1 MVTKFMRFG
10 FCLICS
16 VFAMN
21 IAFAQTTFSFAGLS
35 WGDSVQQVDTKLK
48 AAGFSGCAFQ
58 EKLLCKAAQTCRCR
72 VQGPAVQ
79 EGWAELTNDKLH
91 RVFVTVHDWSD
102 TVDVLTKKYGP
113 PKILRPPAR
122 GLGKFDLDNG
132 VEVERIWIA
141 PTSETLELLPS
152 HRWLTY
158 TSGERNRGAAS
169 KDKANK
175 SLF

>member
-1 MVTKFMRFG
+1 MVTNSMRAAL
-10 FCLICS
+10 CLVCS

-35 WGDSVQQVDTKLK
+35 WGDSIQTVDRKLK
-48 AAGFSGCAFQ
+48 AAGFSGCAIQ
-58 EKLLCKAAQTCRCR
+58 EKLYCKAAQTCRCR
-72 VQGPAVQ
+72 IQGPAVQ
-79 EGWAELTNDKLH
+79 EGWAELTNNKLQQ
-91 RVFVTVHDWSD
+91 VFVTVHNFYD
-102 TVDVLTKKYGP
+102 TADVLTKKYGP
-113 PKILRPPAR
+113 PKAKPESRPPPGQYALF
-122 GLGKFDLDNG
+122 GSTDLDHH
-132 VEVERIWIA
+132 WIA
-141 PTSETLELLPS
+141 PTGETLKLINS